1 MTPELIASLTTG
13 IVAII
18 GAVFAGIRSI
28 QAGRSA
34 TSAHARIDALQ
45 QDQQAKRQEAGQ

>member
-1 MTPELIASLTTG
+1 MTAEVISALATG

-18 GAVFAGIRSI
+18 TAVFAGLKGL

-34 TSAHARIDALQ
+34 SSAHARIDALQ
-45 QDQQAKRQEAGQ
+45 QDKRQEAGQ

>member
-1 MTPELIASLTTG
+1 MTAEVISALATG

-18 GAVFAGIRSI
+18 GAVFAGIRSV

-34 TSAHARIDALQ
+34 DSAHARIDAMQ
-45 QDQQAKRQEAGQ
+45 QGGGHDGSTGP